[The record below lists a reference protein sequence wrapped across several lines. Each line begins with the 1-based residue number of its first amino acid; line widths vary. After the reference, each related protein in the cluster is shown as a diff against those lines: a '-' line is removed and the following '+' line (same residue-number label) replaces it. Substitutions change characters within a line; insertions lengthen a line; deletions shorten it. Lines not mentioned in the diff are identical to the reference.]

1 VKAPRNG
8 AKNVY
13 VQGLEVNRPDVDE
26 GLTPPLAAR
35 QGRCA
40 GFDMGPRPSSW
51 GTGRH
56 AAPVSITQ
64 DDEVPAPRGDLLH
77 GEGAPFHDTSATD
90 AAVTSVELPVADRA
104 RAVPYTL
111 TSSSD
116 RAMAPSG
123 WTLQRSSGGTA
134 WQTLDRRSGE
144 SFAWDGQTR
153 AFIVRPPGTYEKYRL
168 VLDGEGTP
176 AEVELLA

>member
-1 VKAPRNG
+1 MTCCRG
-8 AKNVY
+8 T
-13 VQGLEVNRPDVDE
+13 DD
-26 GLTPPLAAR
+26 
-35 QGRCA
+35 
-40 GFDMGPRPSSW
+40 PSRS
-51 GTGRH
+51 H
-56 AAPVSITQ
+56 SA
-64 DDEVPAPRGDLLH
+64 LH
-77 GEGAPFHDTSATD
+77 GEGALSDGTSATD

-116 RAMAPSG
+116 RAKTPTG
-123 WTLQRSSGGTA
+123 WTLQGSSDRTA
-134 WQTLDRRSGE
+134 WQTLDRLSGE